1 MLFSLR
7 EMLILLSSYYGPN
20 LLLSWIDQEKAL
32 DFTQAF
38 LHGRFDDIMPVT
50 LRSHSSVPDT
60 LPTPPITEL
69 YPTL

>member
-1 MLFSLR
+1 MEPCSNPGLTTKSMLFQP
-7 EMLILLSSYYGPN
+7 G
-20 LLLSWIDQEKAL
+20 DQEKAL

-38 LHGRFDDIMPVT
+38 LHGHFDDIMPVT
-50 LRSHSSVPDT
+50 LRGHSSVPDT